1 MPMGITSVSG
11 SDGSAGELT
20 AERSETS
27 TIKKPLLSTVFSDI
41 SGRSMPIQYMP
52 ALSAAIA
59 DSTTEADRAAMINRT
74 KYMVFFFLAPSRSNI
89 DIIRSLHTYRSSQ
102 DRRFGESSA
111 CLYCS
116 KKFPIIHRVA
126 QFIQNKIQNF
136 SLIHVRDLSSQ
147 CPDLLQILFGNE
159 KLLFPGP

>member
-1 MPMGITSVSG
+1 
-11 SDGSAGELT
+11 
-20 AERSETS
+20 
-27 TIKKPLLSTVFSDI
+27 
-41 SGRSMPIQYMP
+41 MPIQYMP
-52 ALSAAIA
+52 AFSAAIA

-102 DRRFGESSA
+102 DPRFGESSA